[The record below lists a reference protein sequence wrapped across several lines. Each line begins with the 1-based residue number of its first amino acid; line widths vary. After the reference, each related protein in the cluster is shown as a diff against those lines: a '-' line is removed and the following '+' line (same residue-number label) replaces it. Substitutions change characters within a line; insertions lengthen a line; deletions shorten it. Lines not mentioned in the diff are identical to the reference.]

1 MNIKITKAPVG
12 GCVRV
17 PGSKSMAQRLILAWA
32 LSKTECC
39 VTAHSGADDV
49 LNMGECA
56 KEIFAAIEE
65 KKTSI
70 PEPLKVGESGAVLR
84 FVMPVLGAL
93 GISADLKMEGRLP
106 ERPMDPLIS
115 QLRQHGVTVERAA
128 DDTYHVEGQ
137 LNGGIFELPGDQ
149 SSQFISGLLMAL
161 PLIGENSE
169 LRIFGDIQSRPYVD
183 MTLDVLAKSGITIIE
198 DGPGDFYIQGNQ
210 EYRLEGEYEA
220 EGDWSGAAFW
230 LALGAT
236 MKEGLTVAG
245 LNSESLHG
253 DREIISIL
261 KRMGAD
267 INVSDAGIT
276 VRGGKLYSS
285 ITDCRNIPDL
295 VSAIAIAACAADG
308 KTIITN
314 AERLRLKESD
324 RMRAIT
330 DVLRAFGVL
339 VDERADGLEIFGGG
353 GFHGGTVSSHGD
365 HRIAM
370 MAACMRGLTPEGPAG
385 DIIIYDAETV
395 NKSYPG
401 FFEDYRA
408 LGGDWEE
415 I

>member
-49 LNMGECA
+49 LAMGECA
-56 KEIFAAIEE
+56 KEICAAIEE
-65 KKTSI
+65 KRTVL
-70 PEPLKVGESGAVLR
+70 PEPIKVEESAAVLR
-84 FVMPVLGAL
+84 FIMPVLSAL

-106 ERPMDPLIS
+106 ERPMDPLVS
-115 QLRQHGVTVERAA
+115 QLRQHGITVERIAS
-128 DDTYHVEGQ
+128 DTYHVEGQ

-161 PLIGENSE
+161 PMIGENSE
-169 LRIFGDIQSRPYVD
+169 LKVFGEIQSRPYVD

-198 DGPGDFYIQGNQ
+198 DEPGEFYIPGNQ
-210 EYRLEGEYEA
+210 EYRLEGEHEV
-220 EGDWSGAAFW
+220 EGDWSSAAFW

-236 MKEGLTVAG
+236 VKEGLTVKG
-245 LNSESLHG
+245 LNAGSLHG
-253 DREIISIL
+253 DKEIISIL
-261 KRMGAD
+261 KKMGVD
-267 INVSDAGIT
+267 IT
-276 VRGGKLYSS
+276 VSEDGVTVKGGRIYSS
-285 ITDCRNIPDL
+285 IVDCRHTPDL
-295 VSAIAIAACAADG
+295 VPAIAMAACAANG
-308 KTIITN
+308 KTTITN
-314 AERLRLKESD
+314 AERLKLKESD
-324 RMRAIT
+324 RLRAIT

-339 VDERADGLEIFGGG
+339 VDERADGLEIFAGYGT
-353 GFHGGTVSSHGD
+353 HGGTVSSHGD

-370 MAACMRGLTPEGPAG
+370 MAACMRALTPEGPAG

-395 NKSYPG
+395 KKSYPG